1 MRFVMLDLMPLLWG
15 MCTAAAL
22 LLLFHREWGAPARV
36 IPGAALALVLYFL
49 KWPPRIQVLAFAVM
63 YGCCALAWF
72 IVVRTA
78 RIRQRIRQRQTS
90 NKESRTAP

>member
-90 NKESRTAP
+90 KKSRTAP

>member
-36 IPGAALALVLYFL
+36 IPGAVLALVLYFL

-78 RIRQRIRQRQTS
+78 RIRQRIRQKQIS
-90 NKESRTAP
+90 NGKSRTAP